1 MSTEGEGKDD
11 NRRGERT
18 IIFLYF
24 RIQNLMMYDL
34 FNIKINFEISV
45 FVSRTILD
53 ESCDYLLVL

>member
-24 RIQNLMMYDL
+24 RIQNLMMYGL

-53 ESCDYLLVL
+53 ESCDYLPVL

>member
-53 ESCDYLLVL
+53 ESCDYLPVL

>member
-24 RIQNLMMYDL
+24 RIQNLMMYGL